1 MLDDRTN
8 DRSLT
13 VPTTPVSRSLSKSSP
28 RALTVRPP
36 PLRER
41 ARNQTED
48 DISVQPHSQADDQ
61 SVEPDDPF
69 FIPVPAAAPSEPW
82 QCPKSKLDDLPLEIL
97 EGIIGHVVGHLGST
111 ISDSSDSLH
120 TMRNWNAVMRHPRRK
135 KVADLALVSSN
146 WRKLIQERV
155 YRHSEILLH
164 ERAYRSW
171 LTQYY
176 SQDTG
181 HKIGP

>member
-1 MLDDRTN
+1 MLEDRTN

-13 VPTTPVSRSLSKSSP
+13 LPTTPVSRSLSKTSP

-41 ARNQTED
+41 AKNQTED
-48 DISVQPHSQADDQ
+48 DISVQPHSHGNDR

-69 FIPVPAAAPSEPW
+69 LVPNAALPKPS
-82 QCPKSKLDDLPLEIL
+82 QCPRSRLDDLPLEIL

-111 ISDSSDSLH
+111 TSDSSDSLH
-120 TMRNWNAVMRHPRRK
+120 SVRNWNAVMRHPRRK
-135 KVADLALVSSN
+135 KVADLALVSAT

-155 YRHSEILLH
+155 YRHSEMASLPD
-164 ERAYRSW
+164 S
-171 LTQYY
+171 
-176 SQDTG
+176 SG
-181 HKIGP
+181 MCS